1 MTAPTRPYHV
11 IFQDGHGF
19 TDRFV
24 VCDCGAYKLTDLAGA
39 TAFAEQHALCLGHTP
54 LSAEVIEYKRKVAL
68 ACPHGAN
75 EPCTCPGCHDGET
88 GCTGYTVGCTCDI
101 DWDALHELSREL
113 LS

>member
-24 VCDCGAYKLTDLAGA
+24 VCNCGTSKLVDLAGA
-39 TAFAEQHALCLGHTP
+39 TAFSAEHADHTGYAP
-54 LSAEVIEYKRKVAL
+54 MSAEVVEYRRKSLL
-68 ACPHGAN
+68 AAPHGPD

-101 DWDALHELSREL
+101 DWDALYELSRSL
-113 LS
+113 R